1 MGCAYVVQKF
11 KWSSFPADF
20 WVSGIKVSDVRR
32 ILVLFSDWKVEMV
45 ASSVLLRSFRE
56 HRTMQVFYFL
66 FFFFLHSLPQRCFG
80 RTNMSASQNKHD
92 EFSYTHRHQPRFSFI
107 FYFPLL
113 NLFSHHLIRP
123 LELVAWYE
131 CVNRFGRYAC
141 NSYFSK

>member
-45 ASSVLLRSFRE
+45 ASSVLLRIFRE
-56 HRTMQVFYFL
+56 HRTIQVFYFL
-66 FFFFLHSLPQRCFG
+66 IFFYIYYLKDVLAEQTCLHRK
-80 RTNMSASQNKHD
+80 TNN